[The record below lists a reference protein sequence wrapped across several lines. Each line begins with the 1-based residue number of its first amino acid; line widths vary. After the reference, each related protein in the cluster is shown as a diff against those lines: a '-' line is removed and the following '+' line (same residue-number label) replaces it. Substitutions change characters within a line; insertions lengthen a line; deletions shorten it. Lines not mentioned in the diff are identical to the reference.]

1 VDLELALC
9 SDVPNREQ
17 SFVCRLGFA
26 QFVKDLKRWG
36 RGICVSVH
44 EPLCPLCAARELL
57 ASAGGVRLGLSSPRT
72 AAIHGSMDGFC
83 FRFSNFPP
91 SSRRLQNN
99 STVANL
105 SVLGPRC
112 EAIHCLNFYLALC
125 HLSCIINWPETIFV
139 HLVPSFKR
147 RFLNLQDPKSLLVWD
162 THRGIETT
170 ARLPFLAFRCYPRCM
185 RDFGPARQ
193 HVLDDGERPARR
205 RCRGF
210 ATSRLGLCLRLLP
223 DASCDTL
230 APWPGPARIDCPFHS
245 KHAAA
250 GLNDAADIA
259 MTPTIAPHNLVPRTR
274 ADFSLLA
281 LAT

>member
-26 QFVKDLKRWG
+26 RFVKDLKRWG

-83 FRFSNFPP
+83 LRFSNFPP

-112 EAIHCLNFYLALC
+112 ETIHCLNFYLALC
-125 HLSCIINWPETIFV
+125 HLSCIINWPETIFI
-139 HLVPSFKR
+139 HLVPSSKR

-170 ARLPFLAFRCYPRCM
+170 ARLPFLAFRCYPRCSATLGRRGSM
-185 RDFGPARQ
+185 SWMTGNDRHAGAVAGSQHLASDFACVCFPMLRATRSRHGPNRLASTAPFTASTRQRD
-193 HVLDDGERPARR
+193 
-205 RCRGF
+205 
-210 ATSRLGLCLRLLP
+210 
-223 DASCDTL
+223 
-230 APWPGPARIDCPFHS
+230 
-245 KHAAA
+245 
-250 GLNDAADIA
+250 
-259 MTPTIAPHNLVPRTR
+259 
-274 ADFSLLA
+274 
-281 LAT
+281 